1 MGRRLASCGI
11 TAVDILEDPRL
22 RKRSAQAKPPCSL
35 ADGVKPTSAGSSDR
49 RWRGLACE
57 IGATGIEYALI
68 ACLIAIAITIGTTM
82 AGNGLNKM
90 FYVIGNKMMT
100 ASNAAGQSSN

>member
-1 MGRRLASCGI
+1 
-11 TAVDILEDPRL
+11 VDILEDPRL
-22 RKRSAQAKPPCSL
+22 RERSAQAMPPCS
-35 ADGVKPTSAGSSDR
+35 SSDGAEPISTNPSGR
-49 RWRGLACE
+49 RWRRLACE

-90 FYVIGNKMMT
+90 FYVIGNKLMT
-100 ASNAAGQSSN
+100 ASNVAGQNSN